1 MDVSSYTNEDLSLVR
16 LLLQSLLFL
25 NDTCSKI
32 ATYFQF
38 SIEYN
43 KNITLIFAVTGF

>member
-1 MDVSSYTNEDLSLVR
+1 MDSSNYTNEDLSLVR

-25 NDTCSKI
+25 KDTCSKI

-43 KNITLIFAVTGF
+43 KNVTLIFEVTGF